1 MRYKILGNDMRIL
14 VVEDERKVAS
24 FIKNGL
30 EEERYIVETAA
41 DGITGLEM
49 AMNNEFDAILL
60 DVMLPGKD
68 GFTVLRDLREAGIV
82 TPIMMLTARGTT
94 EDRIQGL
101 DSGADDYLPKPF
113 SFEELAAR
121 LRSILRRSSPD
132 KTTKLKCSDLVL
144 DTVSHLAYRFNKEIE
159 LTTKEYALLEYLIKN
174 KNRILS
180 RSTITQHVWKHNFDP
195 ESNIID
201 VYIKRLRTKIEREDG
216 SRPLIQSIRGVG
228 YRMRDLPQDDALEA
242 EE

>member
-1 MRYKILGNDMRIL
+1 MRIL
-14 VVEDERKVAS
+14 VVEDERKVAN

-30 EEERYIVETAA
+30 EEERYIVEIAN

-49 AMNNEFDAILL
+49 AMNNQFDAILL

-68 GFTVLRDLREAGIV
+68 GFTILKELREAGV
-82 TPIMMLTARGTT
+82 STPIMMLTARGGT
-94 EDRIQGL
+94 EDRVQGL
-101 DSGADDYLPKPF
+101 DLGADDYMPKPF
-113 SFEELAAR
+113 NFVELAAR
-121 LRSILRRSSPD
+121 LRSILRRSTPEKS
-132 KTTKLKCSDLVL
+132 TKLQCGDLIL
-144 DTVSHLAYRFNKEIE
+144 DTVSHFAYRFGKEIE
-159 LTTKEYALLEYLIKN
+159 LTTKEYALLEYLMRN

-201 VYIKRLRTKIEREDG
+201 VYIKRLRSKIESEDG

-228 YRMRDLPQDDALEA
+228 YRMRDFPVETDKETED